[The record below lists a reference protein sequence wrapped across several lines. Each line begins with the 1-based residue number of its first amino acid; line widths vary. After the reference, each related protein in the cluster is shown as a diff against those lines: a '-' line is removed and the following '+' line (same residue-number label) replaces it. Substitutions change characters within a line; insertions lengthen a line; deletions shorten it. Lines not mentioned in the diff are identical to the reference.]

1 LAAPSKADRDTDAD
15 WRELGATQPYWG
27 VLTHPDYRTENLTP
41 ANLEAF
47 YASGGEYIGDIV
59 RRLKAAT
66 GQQAGGRALDFG
78 CGAGRLAEAMTT
90 YTKSVI
96 GFDISPGMLE
106 EARKR
111 GGKATYVGT
120 LPDGP
125 FDWINSFIVFQH
137 IPPERGLALIDDLL
151 ARLAPGGLIS
161 LHVTVWRDAH
171 LKEPSARGLKRL
183 LRPLVRRWRLARLPK
198 GTIRMYDY
206 DLSQV
211 VERLNRA
218 GIGELA
224 LVATD
229 HGGHHGVILL
239 GRKAPSAQSNTPIV
253 QGPV

>member
-1 LAAPSKADRDTDAD
+1 MLAERDTDAD

-47 YASGGEYIGDIV
+47 YASGEAHIGDIV
-59 RRLKAAT
+59 RRLKTVT
-66 GQQAGGRALDFG
+66 GRQAGGRALDFG
-78 CGAGRLAEAMTT
+78 CGTGRLAEAMTAHAA
-90 YTKSVI
+90 SVT
-96 GFDISPGMLE
+96 GYDISPGMLA

-111 GGKATYVGT
+111 GGKATYVDA

-125 FDWINSFIVFQH
+125 FDWINSFIVLQH
-137 IPPERGLALIDDLL
+137 IPPERGLALIEDLL
-151 ARLAPGGLIS
+151 ARLAPGGLVS
-161 LHVTVWRDAH
+161 LHVTVWRESH
-171 LKEPSARGLKRL
+171 LAEPQDRGLKKL
-183 LRPLVRRWRLARLPK
+183 LHPWLQRRRLARLPK
-198 GTIRMYDY
+198 GAIRMYDY

-224 LVATD
+224 LAPTD

-239 GRKAPSAQSNTPIV
+239 GKKATA
-253 QGPV
+253 

>member
-1 LAAPSKADRDTDAD
+1 VLGAKFHEGRDTDAD

-41 ANLEAF
+41 ASLEAF
-47 YASGGEYIGDIV
+47 YASGAEYIGDIV
-59 RRLKAAT
+59 RRMKAAT
-66 GQQAGGRALDFG
+66 GKQAGGRALDFG
-78 CGAGRLAEAMTT
+78 CGTGRLAEAMTAYAT
-90 YTKSVI
+90 SVT
-96 GFDISPGMLE
+96 GFDISPGMLA

-111 GGKATYVGT
+111 GGKATYVDA

-125 FDWINSFIVFQH
+125 FDWINSFIVLQH
-137 IPPERGLALIDDLL
+137 IPPARGLALIEDLL
-151 ARLAPGGLIS
+151 ARLAPGGLVS
-161 LHVTVWRDAH
+161 LHVTVWRDPH
-171 LKEPSARGLKRL
+171 LKEPSARGLRRL
-183 LRPLVRRWRLARLPK
+183 VRPLIRRWRLARLPA

-224 LVATD
+224 LAPTD

-239 GRKAPSAQSNTPIV
+239 GRKAGA
-253 QGPV
+253 